1 MSDTRPRFVKVLGV
15 WICNQEEVE
24 RSIRPP
30 PHDCPNCQTGH
41 YTESQQHTYSHSY
54 HHSISDTSA
63 INIASTYVKELQE
76 RRKHITNCLSSHADL
91 LMSRWRKRS
100 QEERR
105 ELLHKAVPE
114 LEEWQWIY
122 SRYGYSVES
131 FRYGERT
138 VQRRRQLLV
147 PWLNVEV
154 LKTSPAVLFAL
165 LHYRTLYPPEDFA
178 TLDCRQ
184 MELSWVHGY
193 FDVEF
198 SAKCV
203 VMSGPRYGE
212 IVDWDAQQAHSGYTL
227 GYPRARLVLEAQ
239 AVLMDVL
246 SRITNEILEGADTA
260 SASARTN
267 KWRDLTSIGFRHPRE
282 TELWSPYTNPA
293 FSRPPKLDMG
303 YILSMAQ
310 TRKEE
315 AIDHLIDL
323 QCDPGYLRRQIKGYF
338 KTMLSRAAD
347 TEEAAMMVA
356 FHIYMEYQRY
366 FWWYWIEVECKHV
379 RDLHDMF
386 SDSTHPGQPIPPKYD
401 LALGALELLLANQVT
416 ERTVRFKLLLPWSP
430 GQAKYYKLPKR
441 PGVPLKTII
450 RGMSRDSNPNT
461 KEALENDPLDW
472 CLHQMVRKP
481 DNQTQIDHAMLFAM
495 IDDHLA
501 KNNRKETAR
510 IDESLLREMADISA
524 LHESLISLRLNRPL
538 NTYRELKDVRRTEKR
553 GLWKYLKN
561 KPKEKPK
568 EHSWQELKKLGKPL
582 VDGFYK
588 GKAPSGVK
596 NKAWLQQSQTLRGF
610 VEGFFKELE
619 NLFRKELEGNDLEAE
634 TIEEFLG
641 EVLVQNKPEY
651 LEAIAREEEEI
662 MAKITKAEK
671 PAPDTFLDR
680 SRATEGFIRADLVET
695 SHREKVKTRPDNS
708 SSSSQSVDDPE
719 SPDIA
724 TLSIEPV
731 TRLRVSPRTL
741 GVVHLMYPDAQTKP
755 RNITWD
761 DFVYTLCDAGFVA
774 SNNGGSAVR
783 FERGSGGDGGGKGAI
798 IFHKPHPVLKI
809 DPVMLHGMG
818 RRLTKWFGWTR
829 DSFAA

>member
-1 MSDTRPRFVKVLGV
+1 MSDTRPKFVKIPEGWRCKSGEL
-15 WICNQEEVE
+15 E

-30 PHDCPNCQTGH
+30 PHDCSKCQAGY
-41 YTESQQHTYSHSY
+41 YTESEQRGYRYSY

-63 INIASTYVKELQE
+63 IKIASTYVKALQE
-76 RRKHITNCLSSHADL
+76 SRKHITNRLRSHADL

-114 LEEWQWIY
+114 LEESQ
-122 SRYGYSVES
+122 
-131 FRYGERT
+131 
-138 VQRRRQLLV
+138 RRQLLV

-178 TLDCRQ
+178 ALDCHQ
-184 MELSWVHGY
+184 MESSWACGY

-203 VMSGPRYGE
+203 VMSGPQYGDV
-212 IVDWDAQQAHSGYTL
+212 VDWKAQQAHTGYTL
-227 GYPRARLVLEAQ
+227 GFPRARLVLEAQ
-239 AVLMDVL
+239 TFLMQIL
-246 SRITNEILEGADTA
+246 SRITDNILEGANAA
-260 SASARTN
+260 SASAGTD
-267 KWRDLTSIGFRHPRE
+267 KWRDLTSIGFRHPGE
-282 TELWSPYTNPA
+282 KELWSPYTNLA
-293 FSRPPKLDMG
+293 FSRPPKLDMD

-315 AIDHLIDL
+315 AIDYLINL
-323 QCDPGYLRRQIKGYF
+323 QCDPGYLRRQIKGLFSTTLY
-338 KTMLSRAAD
+338 RAAD
-347 TEEAAMMVA
+347 TEYAAAMVA
-356 FHIYMEYQRY
+356 DHIYMEQYASRP
-366 FWWYWIEVECKHV
+366 VNP
-379 RDLHDMF
+379 
-386 SDSTHPGQPIPPKYD
+386 S
-401 LALGALELLLANQVT
+401 QV
-416 ERTVRFKLLLPWSP
+416 
-430 GQAKYYKLPKR
+430 R
-441 PGVPLKTII
+441 PGTWCFGASPQRSRHRADCSLQ
-450 RGMSRDSNPNT
+450 MS
-461 KEALENDPLDW
+461 
-472 CLHQMVRKP
+472 
-481 DNQTQIDHAMLFAM
+481 HA
-495 IDDHLA
+495 LA
-501 KNNRKETAR
+501 KNDRKEAAR
-510 IDESLLREMADISA
+510 LNEFLLREMADISA
-524 LHESLISLRLNRPL
+524 LHESLTSLRLNRPR
-538 NTYRELKDVRRTEKR
+538 NTSREFE
-553 GLWKYLKN
+553 
-561 KPKEKPK
+561 
-568 EHSWQELKKLGKPL
+568 ELKKLGKPL

-596 NKAWLQQSQTLRGF
+596 NKAWLQQSQTMRGF
-610 VEGFFKELE
+610 VEGFFKEVENVIRKDLE
-619 NLFRKELEGNDLEAE
+619 RIGLEAE
-634 TIEEFLG
+634 TIEETLS
-641 EVLVQNKPEY
+641 V
-651 LEAIAREEEEI
+651 
-662 MAKITKAEK
+662 AEK

-680 SRATEGFIRADLVET
+680 STATEGIIRADLVQT
-695 SHREKVKTRPDNS
+695 TQREKVKTRPDNS

-731 TRLRVSPRTL
+731 TRLRVSPRTV

-761 DFVYTLCDAGFVA
+761 DFVYALCDAGFVA

-783 FERGSGGDGGGKGAI
+783 FERGSRGGSGDKGAI

>member
-1 MSDTRPRFVKVLGV
+1 MTA
-15 WICNQEEVE
+15 
-24 RSIRPP
+24 
-30 PHDCPNCQTGH
+30 PNVRQGTTLRANSVG
-41 YTESQQHTYSHSY
+41 T
-54 HHSISDTSA
+54 
-63 INIASTYVKELQE
+63 ASTYVKALQE
-76 RRKHITNCLSSHADL
+76 SRKHITNRLRSHADL

-114 LEEWQWIY
+114 LEESQWIN
-122 SRYGYSVES
+122 SRYGYSDES
-131 FRYGERT
+131 FRFGERT
-138 VQRRRQLLV
+138 AQRRRQLLV

-178 TLDCRQ
+178 ALDCHQ
-184 MELSWVHGY
+184 MESSWACGY

-203 VMSGPRYGE
+203 VMSGPQYGDV
-212 IVDWDAQQAHSGYTL
+212 VDWKAQQAHTGYTL
-227 GYPRARLVLEAQ
+227 GFPRARLVLEAQ
-239 AVLMDVL
+239 TFLMQIL
-246 SRITNEILEGADTA
+246 SRITDNILEGANAA
-260 SASARTN
+260 SASAGTD
-267 KWRDLTSIGFRHPRE
+267 KWRDLTSIGFRHPGE
-282 TELWSPYTNPA
+282 KELWSPYTNLA
-293 FSRPPKLDMG
+293 FSRPPKLDMD

-315 AIDHLIDL
+315 AIDYLINL
-323 QCDPGYLRRQIKGYF
+323 QCDPGYLRRQIKGLFSTTLY
-338 KTMLSRAAD
+338 RAAD
-347 TEEAAMMVA
+347 TEYAAAMVA
-356 FHIYMEYQRY
+356 DHIYMEYHRY

-379 RDLHDMF
+379 RDLRDKF
-386 SDSTHPGQPIPPKYD
+386 SDSTHPGQSIPPKYD
-401 LALGALELLLANQVT
+401 LALGALELLLNDQGI
-416 ERTVRFKLLLPWSP
+416 ERTARFKCLMPWSS
-430 GQAKYYKLPKR
+430 GQEKYYKLPKR
-441 PGVPLKTII
+441 PGVSLETILS
-450 RGMSRDSNPNT
+450 GVSRDSNPYT
-461 KEALENDPLDW
+461 KEALEEDPLDW
-472 CLHQMVRKP
+472 CLHQMLAKP
-481 DNQTQIDHAMLFAM
+481 DNQTHIDHAILFAM

-501 KNNRKETAR
+501 KNDRKEAAR
-510 IDESLLREMADISA
+510 LNEFLLREMADISA
-524 LHESLISLRLNRPL
+524 LHESLTSLRLNRPR
-538 NTYRELKDVRRTEKR
+538 NTSREFEDVFRTEKR
-553 GLWKYLKN
+553 GIWSYMKDN
-561 KPKEKPK
+561 KPKER
-568 EHSWQELKKLGKPL
+568 SWQELKKLGKPL

-596 NKAWLQQSQTLRGF
+596 NKAWLQQSQTMRGF
-610 VEGFFKELE
+610 VEGFFKEVENVIRKDLE
-619 NLFRKELEGNDLEAE
+619 RIGLEAE
-634 TIEEFLG
+634 TIEETLSV
-641 EVLVQNKPEY
+641 VLVQNKPEY

-662 MAKITKAEK
+662 MAKITEAEK

-680 SRATEGFIRADLVET
+680 STATEGIIRADLVQT
-695 SHREKVKTRPDNS
+695 TQREKVKTRPDNS

-761 DFVYTLCDAGFVA
+761 DFVYALCDAGFVA

-783 FERGSGGDGGGKGAI
+783 FERGSRGGSGDKGAI

>member
-356 FHIYMEYQRY
+356 FHIYM
-366 FWWYWIEVECKHV
+366 
-379 RDLHDMF
+379 D
-386 SDSTHPGQPIPPKYD
+386 THPGQPIPPKYD

-416 ERTVRFKLLLPWSP
+416 ERT
-430 GQAKYYKLPKR
+430 
-441 PGVPLKTII
+441 
-450 RGMSRDSNPNT
+450 
-461 KEALENDPLDW
+461 
-472 CLHQMVRKP
+472 
-481 DNQTQIDHAMLFAM
+481 TQIDHAMLFAM